1 MLSSDEEEHYSSGEY
16 TNHSLSHQF
25 INNRNK
31 NIDSQNDDG
40 GDDEDDEE
48 DDDDEDNSQALVKS
62 IQK

>member
-48 DDDDEDNSQALVKS
+48 DDDDEDNS
-62 IQK
+62 